1 MGKVSAY
8 GLVTAKGF
16 RFLITE
22 QRSFKVEKRISEIC
36 HNISNIFREFEVVR
50 NLDIDSLSVLLI

>member
-22 QRSFKVEKRISEIC
+22 LALKLRKE
-36 HNISNIFREFEVVR
+36 FRKFATTFRTFPERLKSCESWTSTR
-50 NLDIDSLSVLLI
+50 RQTLLI